1 MRSFGDG
8 PYAISC
14 RGARFL
20 IGKRAATDSKCRGE
34 VTISPD
40 VDFESLLLRER
51 VLAVE
56 PDEACPGYSA
66 APHEPLSTLLEE
78 DHLLSATWAY
88 RLHQSPSHSEL
99 LLKRSRDGR
108 KSRGDQGGVVR
119 SVLG

>member
-1 MRSFGDG
+1 
-8 PYAISC
+8 
-14 RGARFL
+14 
-20 IGKRAATDSKCRGE
+20 

-40 VDFESLLLRER
+40 VDYESLLLRER

-88 RLHQSPSHSEL
+88 RLHQSPSRSEL
-99 LLKRSRDGR
+99 LLKRPRDGR
-108 KSRGDQGGVVR
+108 ESRGDQGGVVR
-119 SVLG
+119 SVLR